1 MEFRLTTDHFENIEN
16 QKIKEKLKEL
26 YNIFLKETKKGNKVA
41 FYYED
46 LNNNILSFNENICFY
61 SASTIKILVCLLIYK
76 LADEGKIN
84 LNDKLLVTQE
94 ELFEGSGV
102 IKNQKENTEYSIE
115 KLIEL
120 CLVESD
126 NTAYIKLVK
135 YVGKENII
143 NFGKK
148 LGALHTLEGKDS
160 YGIVNC
166 LDMIIYWKELKKYIE
181 NSENGT
187 KIKKYL
193 LNSSVKYIKNDKYV
207 RKYGEF
213 DIAYHEAGYVDS
225 NKPYYMIVLTQLNK
239 FDYKEEYINKIAK
252 LIEEINREN

>member
-1 MEFRLTTDHFENIEN
+1 MEFRLTTDHFEKIEN

-26 YNIFLKETKKGNKVA
+26 YNLCLEETIKGNKVA

-120 CLVESD
+120 CLAES
-126 NTAYIKLVK
+126 
-135 YVGKENII
+135 
-143 NFGKK
+143 GKK
-148 LGALHTLEGKDS
+148 IGALHTLEGKDS